1 MKISE
6 CAELF
11 LMYIEDKSPH
21 TVKNYKIDLK
31 QFQEILKDKDV
42 EEITKADIAKF
53 RMYLQAKKLKSST
66 IARKIASIN
75 TFFKYLID
83 MDLLETSPITKSH
96 RPKISNKIPEALTHE
111 EVQKLLENTEN
122 LMDKVLILFLV
133 STGLRASELL
143 GIKRQDIVIEREGS
157 LYTIDTLLDE
167 INKNDIAFIKV
178 KGKGN
183 KERLVPITGKTLVV
197 FAEYLKKHN
206 FDEIFPISYLSL
218 WKRIKD
224 LGSKLNI
231 KLHPHKLRHTSA
243 TLALQ
248 SGAELRVIQELLGHS
263 SPTTTARY
271 AKVNK
276 DQLIKTTKDITK
288 WLND

>member
-6 CAELF
+6 CAQLF
-11 LMYIEDKSPH
+11 LSYIEDKSPH

-42 EEITKADIAKF
+42 ENITKADIAKF
-53 RMYLQAKKLKSST
+53 RMYLQAKKLKNSS

-111 EVQKLLENTEN
+111 EVQKLINESDN

-133 STGLRASELL
+133 STGLRASEVL
-143 GIKRQDIVIEREGS
+143 GIHRQDIIIERDKS
-157 LYTIDTLLDE
+157 LYTIDSLLHD
-167 INKNDIAFIKV
+167 INESDIAFIKV
-178 KGKGN
+178 QGKGN
-183 KERLVPITGKTLVV
+183 KERLVPITGKTLTI
-197 FAEYLKKHN
+197 FAEYLKKHT
-206 FDEIFPISYLSL
+206 FDKVFPLSYISL
-218 WKRIKD
+218 WKRIKS
-224 LGSKLNI
+224 LGKKLNLE
-231 KLHPHKLRHTSA
+231 LHPHKLRHTSA

-248 SGAELRVIQELLGHS
+248 SGAELRVIQQLLGHS

-271 AKVNK
+271 TKVNK
-276 DQLIKTTKDITK
+276 EQLVKTTKDITK